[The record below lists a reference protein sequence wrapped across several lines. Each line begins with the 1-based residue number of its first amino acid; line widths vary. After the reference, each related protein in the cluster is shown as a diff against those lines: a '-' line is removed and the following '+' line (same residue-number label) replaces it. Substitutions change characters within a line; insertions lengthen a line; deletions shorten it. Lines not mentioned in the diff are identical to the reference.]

1 MAAKWFLPASTPGS
15 ERGDKTDYVF
25 SNTDLHTSEIVK
37 RWCAAPGK
45 IDKDRDLLGD
55 FQSAGF
61 RYAADKTAL
70 DAIDASKTDRLP
82 GLFSYANM
90 NVALDKID
98 GRRINRQ
105 AGAQHGHCGL
115 VA

>member
-1 MAAKWFLPASTPGS
+1 M
-15 ERGDKTDYVF
+15 
-25 SNTDLHTSEIVK
+25 K
-37 RWCAAPGK
+37 RWGAAPGK